1 MALFDHNGECEF
13 PISKLPLIVIFLVL
27 LASCTNN
34 SSDKARYSIQLDS
47 LKNENNILK
56 QELDK
61 AKIQIDELKN
71 TPDVRLNSA
80 KNLIASNNLEN
91 AETELQILIL
101 KYPISK
107 EAKEAEIMI
116 KKFETERAKKKAEE
130 ERIKALGFKIF
141 NDGSQGTVGEI
152 KYTIS
157 ALSFNRTFEF
167 GQCSDVSEVSYRTAD
182 RDETYLQG
190 SMSVTSKSKNASAP
204 DLALYHIENGKL
216 KFISTFNNEYAS
228 WTSYGAKIG
237 NYSDDSHD
245 FAKVSTIR
253 YKIGALLNIEYLKV
267 PLFVVIKKD
276 DGKSYYSDYDTL
288 TIEQL
293 KENFV
298 VVKVLNRNKI

>member
-1 MALFDHNGECEF
+1 MKVLT
-13 PISKLPLIVIFLVL
+13 ITKLLLIIILLVFFV
-27 LASCTNN
+27 SCANN
-34 SSDKARYSIQLDS
+34 SSEKAKYSIQLDS

-56 QELDK
+56 QELEK
-61 AKIQIDELKN
+61 AKIQIEELEN
-71 TPDVRLNSA
+71 TPEVRLNNA
-80 KNLIASNNLEN
+80 KNHIASNNLEN
-91 AETELQILIL
+91 AERELQALIT

-107 EAKEAEIMI
+107 EAKEAEVII
-116 KKFETERAKKKAEE
+116 KKFETERAKQKAEE

-141 NDGSQGTVGEI
+141 NDNSQGTVGEI

-167 GQCSDVSEVSYRTAD
+167 GECSDVSEVSYRTAD

-190 SMSVTSKSKNASAP
+190 SMSVTSKSKSASAP
-204 DLALYHIENGKL
+204 DLALYRIENGKL
-216 KFISTFNNEYAS
+216 KFISTFDNEYAS
-228 WTSYGAKIG
+228 WTSYGSKIG

-253 YKIGALLNIEYLKV
+253 YKIGALLNVEYLNV

-276 DGKSYYSDYDTL
+276 DSKSYYSDYDTL